1 MKLQSEE
8 KLCTVCSNVHFVPV
22 RDGNIKKNSSH
33 ENSSYPS
40 LLSKNADL
48 GSSKKSDL
56 LTRLE
61 EVVPATCETSAVDW
75 VIIDGAA
82 VGNFLKPIGLAAFP
96 DYANDVF
103 KPYVEKQL
111 KDSTRNDIVWDE
123 YIPNSLKANTAAN
136 RGTGTRRRVLPD
148 SKNPEN

>member
-1 MKLQSEE
+1 M
-8 KLCTVCSNVHFVPV
+8 
-22 RDGNIKKNSSH
+22 
-33 ENSSYPS
+33 
-40 LLSKNADL
+40 LSKNADL

-123 YIPNSLKANTAAN
+123 YIPNSLKANTAAK